1 MAIKYGKANWFNIVF
16 ISLNTLIALIA
27 GPLYVQHYG
36 FPHSLGF
43 LMTFY
48 IFATGLSITVGYHR
62 LYAHATFKANAL
74 VRFLLL
80 FFGAAAFEQSALAW
94 SSQHRS
100 HHQYVDTDAD
110 PYNIKKGFFWAH
122 MGWLIHGRHE
132 FFYDNVDD
140 MIQSKMV
147 MHQARH
153 YVLWSLTAGIL
164 VPVLIGALMGQALG
178 AFIFAVCVR
187 VTFVYHSTWC
197 INSVCHMF
205 GKATYDIDA
214 SARDHWLVA
223 LITLG
228 EGYHNFHHRFPSDYR
243 NGVRWYHFDPSKW
256 LIYTL
261 EKIGFAWNVKRIDK
275 TRILEARQAAER
287 KWAER
292 YTAMASR

>member
-1 MAIKYGKANWFNIVF
+1 MKSKFGKANWFNIIF
-16 ISLNTLIALIA
+16 IGANTLIALIG
-27 GPLYVQHYG
+27 GPLYVSHYG
-36 FPHSLGF
+36 LSTSEIF
-43 LMTFY
+43 LFLFFV
-48 IFATGLSITVGYHR
+48 FATGLSITVGYHR
-62 LYAHATFKANAL
+62 LFAHVTFKANAL

-94 SSQHRS
+94 ASQHRS

-122 MGWLIHGRHE
+122 MGWLIYGKHD
-132 FFYDNVDD
+132 FYYDNVDD
-140 MIQSKMV
+140 MIRSKLV

-153 YVLWSLTAGIL
+153 YVLWGVGAGIL
-164 VPVLIGALMGQALG
+164 TPVLIGALMGHALG

-205 GKATYDIDA
+205 GNATYDPDV
-214 SARDHWLVA
+214 SARDHWFVA
-223 LITLG
+223 LFTLG

-256 LIYTL
+256 IIFIL
-261 EKIGFAWNVKRIDK
+261 EKIGFAWNVKRIE
-275 TRILEARQAAER
+275 TSRILEARLAAQN
-287 KWAER
+287 KI
-292 YTAMASR
+292 SRES